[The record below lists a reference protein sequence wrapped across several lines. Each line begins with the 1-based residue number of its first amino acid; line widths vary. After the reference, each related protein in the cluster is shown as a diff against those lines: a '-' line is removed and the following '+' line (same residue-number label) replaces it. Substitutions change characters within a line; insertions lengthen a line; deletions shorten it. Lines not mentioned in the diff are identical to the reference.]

1 MKINKKFVAAAVV
14 LALLAVWSI
23 QQRSLTTPAATGAKT
38 QADHIE
44 VAETDVLTLAE
55 QELLQGVSV
64 SGTLRAVQSAWVKA
78 RVAGEL
84 QEFRVREGDSVKA
97 GQVLGRIDPTE
108 YERRY
113 RQAQEQAQAA
123 KSQVDI
129 AQKQYDNNQALVQ
142 QGFISKTAL
151 DTSLFSLQS
160 AQASLRAAQA
170 GAEVAHKS
178 LDDSVLRAPFTGMV
192 ATRGSQNGERLAID
206 TRVVEIVDLSQLEI
220 EASLSPADASQI
232 QVGQVARVQVEGWTD
247 PVSAKVTRI
256 NPSVQVGSRNVLAY
270 LQLPTQNGMRQGLF
284 AQGQIGVAQ
293 VKGLAVPVTTVRT
306 DQSVPYVQWVDGDK
320 VAYAQ
325 IKQGPRGTRA
335 SDPDGE
341 AWVQIEGL
349 PAGTQILAG
358 HLGRLREGLA
368 VRKTAMKGN

>member
-1 MKINKKFVAAAVV
+1 MKINKKIVAAAVV

-129 AQKQYDNNQALVQ
+129 AQKQYDNC
-142 QGFISKTAL
+142 
-151 DTSLFSLQS
+151 
-160 AQASLRAAQA
+160 
-170 GAEVAHKS
+170 
-178 LDDSVLRAPFTGMV
+178 P
-192 ATRGSQNGERLAID
+192 
-206 TRVVEIVDLSQLEI
+206 
-220 EASLSPADASQI
+220 
-232 QVGQVARVQVEGWTD
+232 
-247 PVSAKVTRI
+247 
-256 NPSVQVGSRNVLAY
+256 
-270 LQLPTQNGMRQGLF
+270 
-284 AQGQIGVAQ
+284 
-293 VKGLAVPVTTVRT
+293 
-306 DQSVPYVQWVDGDK
+306 
-320 VAYAQ
+320 
-325 IKQGPRGTRA
+325 
-335 SDPDGE
+335 
-341 AWVQIEGL
+341 
-349 PAGTQILAG
+349 
-358 HLGRLREGLA
+358 
-368 VRKTAMKGN
+368 RKTACAKVCLPKARSVSPKSKGWPCR